1 MMTAKTAL
9 LSVALASGLAA
20 QLPQPGKQ
28 HKTLARQVGVWDAS
42 LEYLDFNTGKMA
54 TSKGTSNR
62 QQPLGPFWL
71 VDRFQAQV
79 MGMPFKGMGTTGY
92 DPQKKKMVG
101 TWIDSMTPSL
111 MVIEGNWDKDGK
123 VLTMSGMGPGEDGE
137 PVKTTLVTTV
147 RSTDKHV
154 FQMFTETPDGEDM
167 LMMTIT
173 YTKRTRTLDKVRGR

>member
-1 MMTAKTAL
+1 MITAKTAL
-9 LSVALASGLAA
+9 LALVLASGLTA
-20 QLPQPGKQ
+20 QLTQPTEQ
-28 HKTLARQVGVWDAS
+28 HKMLAKQVGVWDAS
-42 LEYLDFNTGKMA
+42 LEYLDFNTGEMA
-54 TSKGTSNR
+54 KSKGTSSR
-62 QQPLGPFWL
+62 QQPLGPLWL

-111 MVIEGNWDKDGK
+111 MVIEGNWDEDGK

-137 PVKTTLVTTV
+137 PVKTTLVTTMH
-147 RSTDKHV
+147 STDKHV
-154 FQMFTETPDGEDM
+154 FQMFAETPGGEDM

-173 YTKRTRTLDKVRGR
+173 YSKRTRTLDKVRGR